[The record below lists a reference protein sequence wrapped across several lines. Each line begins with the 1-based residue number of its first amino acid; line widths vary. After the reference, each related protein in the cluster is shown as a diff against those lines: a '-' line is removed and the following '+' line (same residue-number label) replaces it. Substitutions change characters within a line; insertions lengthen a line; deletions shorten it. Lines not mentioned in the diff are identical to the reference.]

1 MVYEKIE
8 IKYKQP
14 LFYDEFLPLDTQEW
28 YVLYRILKAE
38 IDKIE
43 QLIKPTLPDELR
55 NKSLDE
61 VVKILERKEE
71 RQEGR
76 IKIEDILNESPERR
90 REIEKFIVE
99 FIKKKGGEASLE
111 DILEHSKDKYKKEE
125 ITEAL
130 SRMKRAGI
138 IYEPKATFYKLT
150 EYDT

>member
-14 LFYDEFLPLDTQEW
+14 LFYDEFLPLDAQEW

-61 VVKILERKEE
+61 VVKILERKEYMDKIE
-71 RQEGR
+71 EGR
-76 IKIEDILNESPERR
+76 IEIYTPQKHILDFLRAKDGQATLK
-90 REIEKFIVE
+90 EI
-99 FIKKKGGEASLE
+99 LQ
-111 DILEHSKDKYKKEE
+111 HSKHKYKKEE
-125 ITEAL
+125 ILKAL
-130 SRMKRAGI
+130 EKLKKSGQ
-138 IYEPKATFYKLT
+138 IYEPDEELYRLI
-150 EYDT
+150 E